1 MRALRLILG
10 CMLVVSAIGCG
21 ASSDPPAPSTGPGP
35 PTPIPTA
42 TESPTR
48 ATATPSR
55 PATTTSPTP
64 PDSPTPDPFTCADLV
79 EAMTLREQVGQ
90 LMMVGVDSRGLGS
103 TEARTLART
112 RAGSVI
118 LLGNSTLGAGP
129 TRRVVRDV
137 RAATRRAAGVHTL
150 VAVDQ
155 EGGLV
160 QRLKGPGF
168 DTIPSAQ
175 SQAAQSDAKL
185 TANVARWGRQL
196 AAVGIDA
203 NLAPVADVVPADLG
217 SANAPI
223 GLLRRGYGSSP
234 RAVAAKTSAFVT
246 GMDRSGIAT
255 AVKHFPGLGQVRG
268 NTDFVQ
274 RVVDDRTTRRDP
286 GLAGFAATID
296 AGVDMVMVSSAYYA
310 KIDAEHRAAFSTVVI
325 ASMLRR
331 DLRFDGV
338 VISDDLAAA
347 AMTDLAPGTRALRF
361 ARAGGD
367 LLIVGDPTLAGA
379 MADAIEQAARDDSGL
394 ARRVAESATRVV
406 SLKADRGLGR
416 CAR

>member
-10 CMLVVSAIGCG
+10 WMLVMIMVGCG
-21 ASSDPPAPSTGPGP
+21 AASGSPAPAVTSPAPTTASSSPASAT
-35 PTPIPTA
+35 PTPSSPTTA
-42 TESPTR
+42 SSPTR
-48 ATATPSR
+48 SPS
-55 PATTTSPTP
+55 PA
-64 PDSPTPDPFTCADLV
+64 PDPLSCGDLV
-79 EAMTLREQVGQ
+79 DAMSPREQVGQ
-90 LMMVGVDSRGLGS
+90 LMMVGVNSGGLGAA
-103 TEARTLART
+103 EGRTLART

-137 RAATRRAAGVHTL
+137 RAATRRPEGVKTML
-150 VAVDQ
+150 AVDQ
-155 EGGLV
+155 EGGQV
-160 QRLKGPGF
+160 QRLKGEGF

-175 SQAAQSDAKL
+175 SQAEQSGAKL
-185 TANVARWGRQL
+185 TANAARWGRQL

-217 SANAPI
+217 PGNAPI

-234 RAVAAKTSAFVT
+234 RTVAAKTTAFVT

-255 AVKHFPGLGQVRG
+255 AVKHFPGLGRVRG
-268 NTDFVQ
+268 NTDFVR
-274 RVVDDRTTRRDP
+274 RVVDDQTTRRDP

-296 AGVDMVMVSSAYYA
+296 AGVDMVMVASAYYT
-310 KIDAEHRAAFSTVVI
+310 KIDADHRAAFSTAVI
-325 ASMLRR
+325 GSMLRR
-331 DLRFDGV
+331 ELKFDRV

-347 AMTDLAPGTRALRF
+347 AMVDLAPGTRALRF
-361 ARAGGD
+361 VRAGGD
-367 LLIVGDPTLAGA
+367 LLIVGDPSQADA
-379 MADAIEQAARDDSGL
+379 MADTLQQAARDDPGV

-406 SLKADRGLGR
+406 SLKADRGLAD

>member
-10 CMLVVSAIGCG
+10 WMLVMIMVGCG
-21 ASSDPPAPSTGPGP
+21 AASGSPAPAVTSPAPTTASSSPASAT
-35 PTPIPTA
+35 PTPSSPTTA
-42 TESPTR
+42 SSPTR
-48 ATATPSR
+48 SPS
-55 PATTTSPTP
+55 PA
-64 PDSPTPDPFTCADLV
+64 PDPLSCGDLV
-79 EAMTLREQVGQ
+79 DAMSLREQVGQ
-90 LMMVGVDSRGLGS
+90 LMMVGVNSGGLGAA
-103 TEARTLART
+103 EGRTLART

-137 RAATRRAAGVHTL
+137 RAATRRPEGVKTML
-150 VAVDQ
+150 AVDQ
-155 EGGLV
+155 EGGQV
-160 QRLKGPGF
+160 QRLKGEGF

-175 SQAAQSDAKL
+175 SQAEQSGAKL
-185 TANVARWGRQL
+185 TANAARWGRQL

-217 SANAPI
+217 PGNAPI

-234 RAVAAKTSAFVT
+234 RTVAAKTTAFVT

-255 AVKHFPGLGQVRG
+255 AVKHFPGLGRVRG
-268 NTDFVQ
+268 NTDFVR
-274 RVVDDRTTRRDP
+274 RVVDDQTTRRDP

-296 AGVDMVMVSSAYYA
+296 AGVDMVMVASAYYT
-310 KIDAEHRAAFSTVVI
+310 KIDADHRAAFSTAVI
-325 ASMLRR
+325 GSMLRR
-331 DLRFDGV
+331 ELKFDRV

-347 AMTDLAPGTRALRF
+347 AMVDLAPGTRALRF
-361 ARAGGD
+361 VRAGGD
-367 LLIVGDPTLAGA
+367 LLIVGDPSQADA
-379 MADAIEQAARDDSGL
+379 MADTLQQAARDDPGV

-406 SLKADRGLGR
+406 NLKADRGLAD